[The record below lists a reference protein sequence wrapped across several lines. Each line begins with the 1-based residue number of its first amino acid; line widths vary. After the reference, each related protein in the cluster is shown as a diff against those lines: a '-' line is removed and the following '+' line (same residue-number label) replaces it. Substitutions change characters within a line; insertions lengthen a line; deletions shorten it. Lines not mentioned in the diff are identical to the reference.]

1 MMHVAVGNNGAL
13 PLTSFTP
20 VALSP
25 RNLWGR
31 LIQDLRAE
39 NRISQRQLA
48 VKAKVNRS
56 TLRRIEDGEARGDID
71 IIERLL
77 NYLGY
82 ELEAILSESVQ
93 DRLKKQ
99 AQMET
104 DPAQRSKLA
113 AQRLLSMGMSDL
125 LTRKK
130 RN

>member
-13 PLTSFTP
+13 PLTAFTP
-20 VALSP
+20 IALSP
-25 RNLWGR
+25 RNLWGK

-82 ELEAILSESVQ
+82 ELEAILSESIQ

-99 AQMET
+99 AAIET
-104 DPAQRSKLA
+104 DPSQRSKLA
-113 AQRLLSMGMSDL
+113 AQRLLSLGMSEL
-125 LTRKK
+125 LMKK